1 MKISTK
7 GRYALRLMID
17 LALQDPHK
25 YTALKDVSA
34 RQRVSIKY
42 LEQITTRLCKV
53 GYLKSARGPQGGYK
67 LSKLPEQ
74 YTAGDI
80 LRITEGSLAPVACL
94 DNDPAVCGNYAQ
106 CPTLVF
112 WKGLQTAIDDY
123 VDSVTLAD
131 LLPAC
136 QINGDDYII

>member
-53 GYLKSARGPQGGYK
+53 GYLKSARGPQGG
-67 LSKLPEQ
+67 
-74 YTAGDI
+74 DI
-80 LRITEGSLAPVACL
+80 LRITEGSLAPVTCL
-94 DNDPAVCGNYAQ
+94 DTDPAVCGNYAQ